1 MALLGNTGILFL
13 FFYGKEKGRIKDFL
27 GRTSKAPLPRLTSN
41 FHCLHKLIET

>member
-27 GRTSKAPLPRLTSN
+27 GRTN
-41 FHCLHKLIET
+41 KLLATPNKQLSLLA